1 MPSDEGKQ
9 VLKLLADGKID
20 VEQAFRLLRA
30 LGDIDERPRPAS
42 APPPPPPGPS
52 EPPMPPGAR
61 GRILRIRVTENG
73 QQKVNVAIP
82 LAIARVGKMKLASSG
97 LVRGHLA
104 KFGIDRLRLAGV
116 GIDPAETT
124 HELGGGDIAH
134 FHGVA
139 ALSHRCQQSPTGTK
153 CHQTARMAVCNADL
167 SERFACEAGPAMH
180 HAFIAVERLRG
191 KFSSVRSEA

>member
-104 KFGIDRLRLAGV
+104 KFGVDLDELLRTIDYPGKFV
-116 GIDPAETT
+116 
-124 HELGGGDIAH
+124 DIADDED
-134 FHGVA
+134 
-139 ALSHRCQQSPTGTK
+139 R
-153 CHQTARMAVCNADL
+153 
-167 SERFACEAGPAMH
+167 
-180 HAFIAVERLRG
+180 VEI
-191 KFSSVRSEA
+191 FVE